1 MSDQDEKQYGAQQ
14 GEEGSGSSEQAARQE
29 EVDRSGPQW
38 WELRP
43 STETIEANEAKIEAA
58 KAVLADRRA
67 GGTASA
73 EVAAAAEPG
82 LGANVTAGDNGS
94 GRTASISRKTN
105 ETDIKL
111 SFNVDGT
118 GRSEIETDVPFL
130 NHMLDLFTKHGQFD
144 LRVEAHGDID
154 IDDHHTVEDIGICLG
169 QTLREAL
176 GDKRGIKRYASVFVP
191 MDEALAQV
199 IVDMSNRPHFEYRA
213 QYPSAQVGSF
223 STELVHEFLWK
234 LALEAR
240 MTLHVIVH
248 YGHNTHHMIEA
259 VFKALGRALDEATS
273 IDPRV
278 QGVPSTKGVL

>member
-1 MSDQDEKQYGAQQ
+1 MM
-14 GEEGSGSSEQAARQE
+14 
-29 EVDRSGPQW
+29 VDNQ
-38 WELRP
+38 P
-43 STETIEANEAKIEAA
+43 SRT
-58 KAVLADRRA
+58 
-67 GGTASA
+67 A
-73 EVAAAAEPG
+73 EVA
-82 LGANVTAGDNGS
+82 
-94 GRTASISRKTN
+94 RKTN

-111 SFNVDGT
+111 KFSVDGT
-118 GRSEIETDVPFL
+118 GTTKIDTDVPFL

-144 LRVEAHGDID
+144 LEVEARGDID

-199 IVDMSNRPHFEYRA
+199 VIDVSNRPHFEYRA
-213 QYPSAQVGSF
+213 EYPSSQVGSF

-240 MTLHVIVH
+240 ITLHVIVH
-248 YGHNTHHMIEA
+248 YGSNTHHMIEA
-259 VFKALGRALDEATS
+259 VFKALGRAIDEATS